1 MTVPVRL
8 AKRLAA
14 TLPCSRREAELY
26 IAGGWV
32 KVDGQV
38 VEEPQFMVSGQQIE
52 LHPDATLA
60 PLEPATIL
68 LHQPAGTAIN
78 PSAALQ
84 LICAETRAPDDASGI
99 HMLKQHFFRLTQH
112 IPLERNAS
120 GMVLFTQDWRAA
132 RKLDEGASS
141 LEQEYIV
148 EVAGELVPDGLGLL
162 NHGLVFNERALPP
175 IKASWQNESR
185 LRFALKGV
193 QPGQIAHMCERV
205 GLQVLAMRRIRIG
218 RVSMGKLPSGQ
229 WKYLLPQERF

>member
-1 MTVPVRL
+1 MNAPVRL

-32 KVDGQV
+32 SVDGEV
-38 VEEPQFMVSGQQIE
+38 VEEPQFMVSEQNIE
-52 LHPDATLA
+52 LHPEATLA
-60 PLEPATIL
+60 PLEPATIM
-68 LHQPAGTAIN
+68 LHQPAGTAVN

-84 LICAETRAPDDASGI
+84 IICAQTRAADDPSGI
-99 HMLKQHFFRLTQH
+99 HMLKQHFLRLTQYL
-112 IPLERNAS
+112 PLERNAS

-132 RKLDEGASS
+132 RKLGEDAAT

-148 EVAGELVPDGLGLL
+148 EVAGGLTPGGLKLL
-162 NHGLVFNERALPP
+162 NHGLTFNGRALPP
-175 IKASWQNESR
+175 IKVSWQSENR

-205 GLQVLAMRRIRIG
+205 GLQVPAMKRIRIG

-229 WKYLLPQERF
+229 WRYLMPQQRF